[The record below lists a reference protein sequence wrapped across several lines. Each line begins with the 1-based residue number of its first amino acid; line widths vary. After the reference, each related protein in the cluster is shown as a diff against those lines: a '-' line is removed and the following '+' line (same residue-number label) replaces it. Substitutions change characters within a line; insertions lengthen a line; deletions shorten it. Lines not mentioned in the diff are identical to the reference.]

1 MAKKFGLCKSMSDY
15 DLRYDEDGLPIIEDC
30 QKTNFAKY
38 YTSVEAISLF
48 RSLYTNKLDMQDNF
62 VNYWANLTDG
72 LKGNEYIVGYD
83 PLNEPLPVGNNILS
97 WIKTVLFDQ
106 FDNNELA
113 PFLARIYETF
123 QQADEDNIM
132 YFEATPM
139 LPDAISHL
147 KFTVPPG
154 GELGSK
160 NHVLNDHVYCCSAMS
175 DICTFNEDPSW
186 EKVFAWKQFCKVWT
200 NTHLSARSKDA
211 DRLGVPLIMSEFG
224 ACTDLEP
231 CVTEVT

>member
-1 MAKKFGLCKSMSDY
+1 
-15 DLRYDEDGLPIIEDC
+15 
-30 QKTNFAKY
+30 
-38 YTSVEAISLF
+38 
-48 RSLYTNKLDMQDNF
+48 
-62 VNYWANLTDG
+62 
-72 LKGNEYIVGYD
+72 
-83 PLNEPLPVGNNILS
+83 
-97 WIKTVLFDQ
+97 
-106 FDNNELA
+106 
-113 PFLARIYETF
+113 
-123 QQADEDNIM
+123 M

-200 NTHLSARSKDA
+200 NSHLSARSKDA